1 MCVQM
6 TEQQIQ
12 TDIKTYLEYKGF
24 FVFKI
29 HQQGKYCFRGISDLI
44 AVKDGITIFVEV
56 KTPTGKLRPEQMSF
70 MEQIQNHGA
79 KYIIARSLD
88 DIREAVK

>member
-1 MCVQM
+1 MLEKDIQKLIKDYLLAKGWFCV
-6 TEQQIQ
+6 
-12 TDIKTYLEYKGF
+12 
-24 FVFKI
+24 KI
-29 HQQGKYCFRGISDLI
+29 HQQGKYCFKGISDLI